1 VHLCSSFGRK
11 SCSKWFSPKRAAPV
25 QGRAARAAPRA
36 AAVSASRPHR
46 CVFPRSSAPS
56 RGHGSPP
63 DASNAWNASSPEL
76 PCNPL
81 WTGGPSSVV
90 RCARAP
96 KRPLPVRRSLGG
108 SVHRLKRGGTAPGRG
123 ARPPPRRTELPPAP
137 TEQPRRAPF
146 PGQPRVNANPP
157 PPPLAPT

>member
-108 SVHRLKRGGTAPGRG
+108 SVHRLKRG
-123 ARPPPRRTELPPAP
+123 ARPLAAAHARLPAEPSCRRRRLSSRDELLFPANHASMRTLLHLP
-137 TEQPRRAPF
+137 
-146 PGQPRVNANPP
+146 
-157 PPPLAPT
+157 